1 MRSTLWRFAA
11 LALALTLVA
20 AACGGDDDS
29 ADTTAAGS
37 GDGSGGSIAISG
49 SSTVEPISALNAEK
63 FAADNPSVAISVDGP
78 GTGDGFQLFCS
89 GETDISDASRPIKDE
104 EAATCA
110 ENGVVYKEVQ
120 VAIDGISV
128 LTSPANGAI
137 SCLNYGDMYAL
148 VGPES
153 TGFGSWADA
162 NTLAAELGGT
172 GDFPDAE
179 LVITAPGEESGTYDT
194 FVELVIEDIADE
206 RGQDAV
212 ARPDYVASPNDNVIV
227 EGIEGS
233 DTSFGWVGFAF
244 YVEEQERLKAI
255 EVDGGEGC
263 VAPTPETIASGEYPL
278 SRPLFIYINETKM
291 MEKPELNA
299 FVEFYLSDAGIAS
312 VSEAG
317 YVLLDD
323 YTAART
329 AAGLE
334 G

>member
-1 MRSTLWRFAA
+1 MRSKLSRLAA
-11 LALALTLVA
+11 LLLTLALVA
-20 AACGGDDDS
+20 AACGGDDD
-29 ADTTAAGS
+29 DT
-37 GDGSGGSIAISG
+37 GDGGDDGGGTIAISG

-63 FAADNPSVAISVDGP
+63 FSADNPGVAISVDGP
-78 GTGDGFQLFCS
+78 GTGDGFQLFCN
-89 GETDISDASRPIKDE
+89 GETDISDASRPIKE
-104 EAATCA
+104 EEIALCE
-110 ENGVVYKEVQ
+110 ENGVVYKELHI
-120 VAIDGISV
+120 ATDGISV
-128 LTSPANGAI
+128 ITSPANDAV
-137 SCLNYGDMYAL
+137 SCLTFGDMYAL

-162 NTLAAELGGT
+162 NALAAEVGGN
-172 GDFPDAE
+172 GGFPDAP
-179 LVITAPGEESGTYDT
+179 LTITAPGEESGTYDT

-244 YVEEQERLKAI
+244 FAEEQERLKAI
-255 EVDGGEGC
+255 EVDAGDGC
-263 VAPTPETIASGEYPL
+263 VAPTPETIASFEYPL
-278 SRPLFIYINETKM
+278 SRPLFIYVNETNM

-299 FVEFYLSDAGIAS
+299 FVEFYLSDEGLAS

-323 YTAART
+323 YSEARS
-329 AAGLE
+329 AVGLD